1 MRDPYDVLGI
11 ARTASDQEIRRA
23 YRTLAKKL
31 HPDVNPDNPEIANRF
46 KEIVAAN
53 DILSDP
59 AKRARFDRGE
69 IDASG
74 AERPEYAFHRH
85 HARGAGSPGHTARGA
100 FGFDDMGTIFNDIF
114 GGGRPSGGRRGP
126 MRARGRDTTYS
137 LRVDFLEAANGAKK
151 RVTMPDGRTL
161 DVKIPAGFEDRH
173 TLRLKG
179 QGAPGM
185 TGGEPGDAYVEV
197 HIQPHAYF
205 TRKDNDIHLELP
217 VTLAEAVL
225 GGKVK
230 GPTINGQVTMTIP
243 KGSNTGTTLRL
254 KGKGVLDRRSKRRG
268 DQYVKLKVALPDRA
282 DPELREFLARWAPD
296 HPYDPR
302 GKYRNTP

>member
-11 ARTASDQEIRRA
+11 ARTASDKEIRRA
-23 YRTLAKKL
+23 YRMLAKKL
-31 HPDVNPDNPEIANRF
+31 HPDVNPGNPGVANRF

-85 HARGAGSPGHTARGA
+85 HARGAGGAGHTASSP
-100 FGFDDMGTIFNDIF
+100 FGFDDMGAIFNDIF
-114 GGGRPSGGRRGP
+114 GGRQPSGGGRSRR
-126 MRARGRDTTYS
+126 RARGRDTTYS
-137 LRVDFLEAANGAKK
+137 LRVGFLEAANGAKK
-151 RVTMPDGRTL
+151 RVKMPDRRTL
-161 DVKIPAGFEDRH
+161 DVTIPAGFEDRH

-179 QGAPGM
+179 QGGPGLA
-185 TGGEPGDAYVEV
+185 GGEPGDAFVEV
-197 HIQPHAYF
+197 HIEPHAYF
-205 TRKDNDIHLELP
+205 TRKDNDIHVELP

-225 GGKVK
+225 GGKVN

-243 KGSNTGTTLRL
+243 KGSNTGTMLRL
-254 KGKGVLDRRSKRRG
+254 KGKGMIDQRSKQRG
-268 DQYVKLKVALPDRA
+268 DQYVKLKVVLPDRV
-282 DPELREFLARWAPD
+282 DSELRKFLARWAPD

-302 GKYRNTP
+302 GKFRNKP

>member
-11 ARTASDQEIRRA
+11 ARTASDQEIHRA
-23 YRTLAKKL
+23 YRKLAKKL
-31 HPDVNPDNPEIANRF
+31 HPDVNPDNSEGSDRF
-46 KEIVAAN
+46 KEIVAAH
-53 DILSDP
+53 DILSDSE
-59 AKRARFDRGE
+59 KRARFDRGE

-74 AERPEYAFHRH
+74 AERPEYAFNRH
-85 HARGAGSPGHTARGA
+85 YAQGGGGQTTRGP
-100 FGFDDMGTIFNDIF
+100 FGFDDMGAIFNDIF
-114 GGGRPSGGRRGP
+114 GGGQASGARRSR

-137 LRVDFLEAANGAKK
+137 LRVGFLEAANGAKK

-161 DVKIPAGFEDRH
+161 DVTIPAGFEDRH

-185 TGGEPGDAYVEV
+185 AGGEPGDAYVEV
-197 HIQPHAYF
+197 HIEPHAYF
-205 TRKDNDIHLELP
+205 TRKDNDIHVELP

-230 GPTINGQVTMTIP
+230 GPTINGPVTMTIP

-254 KGKGVLDRRSKRRG
+254 KGKGALDRRSKRRG
-268 DQYVKLKVALPDRA
+268 DQYVKLKVVLPDRA
-282 DPELREFLARWAPD
+282 DPELQEFLARWAPD

-302 GKYRNTP
+302 GRFRNGS